1 MIKNKNSP
9 GWRRGA
15 KESHSKFANFW
26 KNVANSLPIV
36 VEATS
41 NALKKHYLCTPDLK
55 PVLGC
60 VDKNPGNIAT
70 RSQVDEISPLG
81 QFKF

>member
-1 MIKNKNSP
+1 MFANKLTAFDKCDSFHNVT
-9 GWRRGA
+9 
-15 KESHSKFANFW
+15 KFANFW

-60 VDKNPGNIAT
+60 VDKNPGNTAS